1 MKKDVFL
8 SKCVELA
15 IDEETATEVYAKF
28 SKTADKV
35 LKSIADADDPI
46 AFADALLEEPE
57 TEVTVVNAGLN
68 GAKAA
73 PIDIV
78 SGRISSVVFQGAYM
92 KDADRN
98 LTEDGNLPESS
109 TDWTRSHFRIGV
121 RDTKGVLRY
130 VIAGYRLLNRE
141 CAAIVAQAGA
151 KTGVERVNALIAGL
165 KDQFVAVEVQMFSKD
180 TWYLVPKDASHP
192 ESAEPKFFM
201 DAVNHLK
208 SLTIDGNDGT
218 IAALYNDWVSG
229 NTRNQAAESVAKHL
243 SAVVSASK
251 ATFTGSDIVALLA
264 QMR

>member
-15 IDEETATEVYAKF
+15 IDEETAAAVYAKF

-35 LKSIADADDPI
+35 LKSITDADDPQ
-46 AFADALLEEPE
+46 AFADALVEEPE
-57 TEVTVVNAGLN
+57 AEVSVVNSGIN

-73 PIDIV
+73 PIEIV
-78 SGRISSVVFQGAYM
+78 QGRVDSVTFQGAYM

-98 LTEDGNLPESS
+98 LTDDGDLPSAQ

-121 RDTKGVLRY
+121 RSTDGVLSY

-141 CAAIVAQAGA
+141 CAAIIAKANA
-151 KTGVERVNALIAGL
+151 KTGIERVDALVNGL
-165 KDQFVAVEVQMFSKD
+165 RNQFVAVEIQKFNKD

-192 ESAEPKFFM
+192 ESAEPKYFM

-208 SLTIDGNDGT
+208 SVTLHADDSA
-218 IAALYNDWVSG
+218 IAALYQDWVTG
-229 NTRNQAAESVAKHL
+229 NTRQQSKDSVVEHL
-243 SAVVSASK
+243 KEIVK
-251 ATFTGSDIVALLA
+251 ATGVQFTGADIVSVLA
-264 QMR
+264 QLR